1 MQFEAVTPAHSTFP
15 ILRKTCKYLVE
26 ITPYIMTYWDHG
38 TVDKCYSR
46 TFAKGIKLHKH
57 HHPEENTWHELHETI
72 VGYSIGKLLLELSPD
87 AVEMVLLEVTVC
99 TEMIAYKNC
108 HNLAFRKTTFTV
120 SITFSFT
127 VMGRQKK
134 VVFEFGIQIFV
145 KFGYNTEYFSNFVFG
160 NHRFN
165 FVCNLLIITYKG
177 ANNKRDYQL
186 FKNFSYPEL
195 A

>member
-1 MQFEAVTPAHSTFP
+1 
-15 ILRKTCKYLVE
+15 
-26 ITPYIMTYWDHG
+26 MTYWDHG

-57 HHPEENTWHELHETI
+57 HHPEENTWHEFHETI
-72 VGYSIGKLLLELSPD
+72 VGYSIGKLLLELSAN
-87 AVEMVLLEVTVC
+87 AVEVILLEVTVC

-145 KFGYNTEYFSNFVFG
+145 KFVYNTEYFSNFVFG

-177 ANNKRDYQL
+177 TNNKRDYQL
-186 FKNFSYPEL
+186 FKCFSYPEL

>member
-1 MQFEAVTPAHSTFP
+1 
-15 ILRKTCKYLVE
+15 
-26 ITPYIMTYWDHG
+26 MTYWDHG

-87 AVEMVLLEVTVC
+87 AVEIVLLEVTVC

-127 VMGRQKK
+127 VMGL
-134 VVFEFGIQIFV
+134 
-145 KFGYNTEYFSNFVFG
+145 S
-160 NHRFN
+160 
-165 FVCNLLIITYKG
+165 LIHI
-177 ANNKRDYQL
+177 
-186 FKNFSYPEL
+186 
-195 A
+195 

>member
-1 MQFEAVTPAHSTFP
+1 
-15 ILRKTCKYLVE
+15 
-26 ITPYIMTYWDHG
+26 MTYWDHG

-87 AVEMVLLEVTVC
+87 AVEIVLLEVTVC

-145 KFGYNTEYFSNFVFG
+145 KFVYNTEYFSNFVFG

-165 FVCNLLIITYKG
+165 FICNLLIITYKYT
-177 ANNKRDYQL
+177 NNKRDYQL
-186 FKNFSYPEL
+186 FKNFSYPDL
-195 A
+195 T